1 MALFLAFFA
10 GTAFLLLALRVHSSS
25 QHRYLRR
32 VEGMF
37 KLNRK
42 QRSLL
47 NRLATAAELPD
58 QSTLL
63 LVPSLFDIAVER
75 LDPDFDELVQIQDLR
90 RQVSTVD
97 SSDVF

>member
-1 MALFLAFFA
+1 
-10 GTAFLLLALRVHSSS
+10 
-25 QHRYLRR
+25 
-32 VEGMF
+32 MF

-63 LVPSLFDIAVER
+63 LVPSLFDTAVER